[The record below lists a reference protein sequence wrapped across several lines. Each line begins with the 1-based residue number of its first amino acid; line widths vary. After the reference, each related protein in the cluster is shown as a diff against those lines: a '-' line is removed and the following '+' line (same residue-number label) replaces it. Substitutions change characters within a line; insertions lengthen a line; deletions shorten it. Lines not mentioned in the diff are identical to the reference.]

1 MTSALQVAYSAAWRR
16 VIHMT
21 KYRANFIGQ
30 IMSALLSLG
39 LYILFVPIMDLNL
52 IESTTGTRNLAGF
65 MFVGIAFNAYI
76 NVALWETAIFL
87 QSDMELGKLEWAF
100 TCPISRYSYIVGNAI
115 GVAFTRTLFFIPMFI
130 FALLFVGFGFSS
142 FDLILGLTAA
152 LICIAAL
159 VQLGAMFSSLVLK
172 YRKVNSIF
180 GVFDLIFRF
189 IGGAYVP
196 VQTFP
201 FWLQGVAM
209 LIPTAFGIDLL
220 RVYLLHTT
228 PILLIF
234 VGNHSLALILEWL
247 ILIVQLGLFYVIAKI
262 AIAKGEKAGMKEGFY
277 YL

>member
-1 MTSALQVAYSAAWRR
+1 MPSALQVAYSAAWRR

-30 IMSALLSLG
+30 IISSVLSLA
-39 LYILFVPIMDLNL
+39 LYILFVPVMDLNL
-52 IESTTGTRNLAGF
+52 IETTTGTRNLAGF

-76 NVALWETAIFL
+76 SVALWQTAIFL

-115 GVAFTRTLFFIPMFI
+115 GVAFTQTLFFIPMFL
-130 FALLFVGFGFSS
+130 FALLFVGFTFSI
-142 FDLILGLTAA
+142 FDLILALSAA
-152 LICIAAL
+152 ILCIAAL
-159 VQLGAMFSSLVLK
+159 VQLGAMFSSLVLR

-201 FWLQGVAM
+201 FLLQAVAM

-228 PILLIF
+228 PILAVF
-234 VGNHSLALILEWL
+234 VQDAGLAILLEWL
-247 ILIVQLGLFYVIAKI
+247 ILIVELVLFYVLAKI
-262 AIAKGEKAGMKEGFY
+262 AIAQGEKAGMREGFY